1 MQLLLLLG
9 YLAGSNRQTGHPA
22 RVDALLSKWDGVDR
36 RLPSLSDSCVKL
48 NVASAS
54 NIAIFTAICLL
65 STGGSR
71 DRGDSSR

>member
-9 YLAGSNRQTGHPA
+9 YLAGSNGQTGHPA
-22 RVDALLSKWDGVDR
+22 GVDALLSEWDGVDR
-36 RLPSLSDSCVKL
+36 QSH
-48 NVASAS
+48 VASAS

-71 DRGDSSR
+71 DRGD